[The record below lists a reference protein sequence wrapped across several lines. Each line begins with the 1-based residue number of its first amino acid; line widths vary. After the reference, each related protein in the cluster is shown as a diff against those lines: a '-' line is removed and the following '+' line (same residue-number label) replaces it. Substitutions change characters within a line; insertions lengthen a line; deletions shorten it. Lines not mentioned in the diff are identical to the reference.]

1 MIGWAG
7 LAGAFLAGLLSFAS
21 PCVLPL
27 TPVYIAQLVGPGIWQ
42 VSSAEQH
49 ERQRIRRV
57 ALATALAF
65 VGGFS
70 LAFIA
75 LGATASEL
83 GSLLAAHATLL
94 RQIGG
99 GALIVLGLYLTGLL
113 PLPWLDRTRRIPLR
127 MGKPGYATSFVVGLI
142 FALGW
147 TPCVGPI
154 LAGILALA
162 AQSGTLSAG
171 VLLLAVYALGLGL
184 PFLALGLAFD
194 RLAPLL
200 GRLRRWSRLIEA
212 LTGLLLVLMGV
223 MIFMNWLLVVNSWIP
238 LPTWSV

>member
-1 MIGWAG
+1 MIGWAE
-7 LAGAFLAGLLSFAS
+7 LAGAFLAGLLSFVS

-27 TPVYIAQLVGPGIWQ
+27 TPIYIAQLVGPGIWGL
-42 VSSAEQH
+42 SAAGPR
-49 ERQRIRRV
+49 ERLRLRRI
-57 ALATALAF
+57 AFATALAF

-83 GSLLAAHATLL
+83 GSLLAGHAAQL
-94 RQIGG
+94 RQVGG
-99 GALIVLGLYLTGLL
+99 IVLIALGLYLAGAL
-113 PLPWLDRTRRIPLR
+113 PLPWLDRTQRIPLR
-127 MGKPGYATSFVVGLI
+127 TGKPGYATSFVVGLI

-154 LAGILALA
+154 LAGILGLA

-171 VLLLAVYALGLGL
+171 VLLLAVYSLGLSL

-200 GRLRRWSRLIEA
+200 ARLRRWSRLIEV
-212 LTGLLLVLMGV
+212 LTGLLLALMGV

-238 LPTWSV
+238 LPAWVV

>member
-42 VSSAEQH
+42 LSAAEQH
-49 ERQRIRRV
+49 ERARIRRV
-57 ALATALAF
+57 AFATALAF

-99 GALIVLGLYLTGLL
+99 IVLIALGLYLTGLL
-113 PLPWLDRTRRIPLR
+113 PLPWLDRTQRIPLR
-127 MGKPGYATSFVVGLI
+127 LGKPGYATSFVVGLI

-154 LAGILALA
+154 LAGILTLA
-162 AQSGTLSAG
+162 AQTGTLTAG
-171 VLLLAVYALGLGL
+171 VALLAVYALGLGL
-184 PFLALGLAFD
+184 PFLALGLTFD

-212 LTGLLLVLMGV
+212 LTGLLLVVMGV
-223 MIFMNWLLVVNSWIP
+223 MIFMNWLLIVNSWIP
-238 LPTWSV
+238 APVWSV

>member
-27 TPVYIAQLVGPGIWQ
+27 TPIYIAQLVGPGIWEL
-42 VSSAEQH
+42 SSAQPREQ
-49 ERQRIRRV
+49 RRIRR
-57 ALATALAF
+57 AAFITALAF
-65 VGGFS
+65 VCGFS

-75 LGATASEL
+75 LGATASAL
-83 GSLLAAHATLL
+83 GSLLAQHAILL

-99 GALIVLGLYLTGLL
+99 IVLIALGLYVTGIL
-113 PLPWLDRTRRIPLR
+113 PLPWLDRTQRIPLR
-127 MGKPGYATSFVVGLI
+127 TGKPGYATSFVVGVI
-142 FALGW
+142 FAFGW
-147 TPCVGPI
+147 TPCVGPV

-162 AQSGTLSAG
+162 AQGGTLSAG
-171 VLLLAVYALGLGL
+171 VLLLAVYSLGLSL

-200 GRLRRWSRLIEA
+200 KRMRRWSRAIEV
-212 LTGLLLVLMGV
+212 LTGLLLVGMGV
-223 MIFMNWLLVVNSWIP
+223 MILMNWLLIVNSWIP
-238 LPTWSV
+238 LPAWVV

>member
-1 MIGWAG
+1 MVGWAG

-27 TPVYIAQLVGPGIWQ
+27 TPIYIAQLVGPGIWQ
-42 VSSAEQH
+42 LSSAARE
-49 ERQRIRRV
+49 ERLRIRRV
-57 ALATALAF
+57 AFTTALAF

-94 RQIGG
+94 RQFGG
-99 GALIVLGLYLTGLL
+99 IVLIALGVFITGLL
-113 PLPWLDRTRRIPLR
+113 PLPWLGRTQRIPLR
-127 MGKPGYATSFVVGLI
+127 MGKPGYATSFVVGMI

-154 LAGILALA
+154 LAGILTLA
-162 AQSGTLSAG
+162 AQGGTLRAG
-171 VLLLAVYALGLGL
+171 VLLLVVYSLGLSL

-194 RLAPLL
+194 RLTPLL
-200 GRLRRWSRLIEA
+200 GRLRRWSRLIEV

-223 MIFMNWLLVVNSWIP
+223 MILMNWLLVVNSWIP
-238 LPTWSV
+238 VPMWLT